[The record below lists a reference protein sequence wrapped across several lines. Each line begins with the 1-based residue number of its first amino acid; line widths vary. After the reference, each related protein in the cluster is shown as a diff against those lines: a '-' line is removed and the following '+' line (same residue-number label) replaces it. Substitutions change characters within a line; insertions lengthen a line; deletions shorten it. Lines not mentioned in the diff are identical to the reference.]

1 MSTRKLPG
9 RTAKAARPFL
19 AKPPADALPPHSEAS
34 ERAALGCVILAGE
47 QGSQAEVDALLM
59 QLKPRLFYT
68 QNCADTCQAMLRL
81 RIEGHAVDQVTVAR
95 KLKDDGKHIHPAFI
109 AQLPDDVPSL
119 WNFPTYLDDLKDK
132 ALRRWTLQRRERL
145 AELAHATELTPD
157 MLRAEFGEIFEAANK
172 IGSQRG
178 PVLVSVGP
186 AKHAAEY
193 QPTESLCLVGSGD
206 ISKGYQGVTVI
217 AGPPGSGKSLSA
229 DALAIAGAIGSG
241 YWMGRKVHR
250 RFRTLIIQCENG
262 AMRVKMVGDKMREN
276 FPHLPI
282 DEWIQITLPPEAGLA
297 FHRAEFR
304 QAVAA
309 LVRQFKPDVVIIDPW
324 TAVAAD
330 DMAKDIIDKLAEIR
344 TCFPAGDE
352 CPALVIVAHTKKPRI
367 EDKGNRGRALMY
379 SVSGS
384 QALVSTARAVFVVLP
399 FTDDIRDDRILFAC
413 AKLSDARPEDTPAD
427 TVWHRRLGNL
437 FQHCGDN
444 PEDFWTRDEDDGRE
458 KRKAVSREQ
467 LREIFGERL
476 GMDRGELCKALVERE
491 WCSYQTARRITGPAG
506 YMLEE
511 DWLKPTPGGL
521 LAIQR

>member
-19 AKPPADALPPHSEAS
+19 AKPPADALPPHSPDN
-34 ERAALGCVILAGE
+34 ERAALGCVLLAGND
-47 QGSQAEVDALLM
+47 GSQAEVDALLG
-59 QLKPRLFYT
+59 QLKPRMFYT
-68 QNCADTCQAMLRL
+68 LEAAETCKAMLQLRL
-81 RIEGHAVDQVTVAR
+81 EAHAVDTVTVQR
-95 KLKDDGKHIHPAFI
+95 KLADTGSQVPRAFV
-109 AQLPDDVPSL
+109 ATLTEAAASVWS
-119 WNFPTYLDDLKDK
+119 FPTYLDDLKDK

-458 KRKAVSREQ
+458 KRKALSRKQ

-476 GMDRGELCKALVERE
+476 GMDRGELCKALVDRE

-511 DWLKPTPGGL
+511 EWLKPTPGGL